1 MGSTMGDIE
10 VEAKRGNTRKG
21 RGLGLPV
28 QVRLYE
34 SDATA
39 VAELAAARQVSAAE
53 IVRDLVRDGIGA
65 ESSGLS
71 VAGLAAVRAA
81 VAEGFKAALAQARK
95 RLHPEGASPADSGAT
110 GIAAAPRKPQ
120 KPSQAEI
127 AQQPDQIEAR
137 TALARCIKGLG
148 QGVAATKLGF
158 SQATVSRWNN
168 GIRPIPHG
176 VAELIYVLSGSLPD
190 TETLPLLAD

>member
-1 MGSTMGDIE
+1 MGDIE
-10 VEAKRGNTRKG
+10 VEAKRASNTRKG

-81 VAEGFKAALAQARK
+81 VAEGFKTALVEARK
-95 RLHPEGASPADSGAT
+95 RLPPEGVSPADSGAT
-110 GIAAAPRKPQ
+110 GIDGAPRKPQ
-120 KPSQAEI
+120 KPSPAEI
-127 AQQPDQIEAR
+127 AQQPDQVEAR
-137 TALARCIKGLG
+137 AALLRCIKGLG

-168 GIRPIPHG
+168 GIRTIPHG
-176 VAELIYVLSGSLPD
+176 VAELIYALSGSLPD